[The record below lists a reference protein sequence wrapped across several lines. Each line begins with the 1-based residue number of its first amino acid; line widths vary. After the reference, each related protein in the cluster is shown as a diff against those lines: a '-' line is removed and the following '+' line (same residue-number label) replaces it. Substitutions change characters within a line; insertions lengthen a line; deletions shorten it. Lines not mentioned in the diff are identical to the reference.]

1 MIAAAPDGRCLT
13 TLKGRRMKSKVA
25 VLTVLAAT
33 LVLAPMI
40 ASAKTRH
47 HHHHHHHHHH
57 PAARLK

>member
-1 MIAAAPDGRCLT
+1 
-13 TLKGRRMKSKVA
+13 MKSKVA
-25 VLTVLAAT
+25 VLAVLAAT
-33 LVLAPMI
+33 LAMVPMI

>member
-1 MIAAAPDGRCLT
+1 
-13 TLKGRRMKSKVA
+13 MKSKVA

>member
-1 MIAAAPDGRCLT
+1 
-13 TLKGRRMKSKVA
+13 MKSKVA

-33 LVLAPMI
+33 LFLAPMI

>member
-1 MIAAAPDGRCLT
+1 
-13 TLKGRRMKSKVA
+13 MKSKVA
-25 VLTVLAAT
+25 VMAVLVAT
-33 LVLAPMI
+33 LSLVPMI